1 MESNG
6 GKLIVEHTD
15 EHDQGQWFCTAES
28 EIGKDIKTFDI
39 DILIPPQIL
48 QTQMSD
54 SKKVLEGENL
64 ELYCDVEGNGSAD
77 RAWPSHW
84 AIHGPNPGPSR
95 GQSVDPGQ
103 RLSRTSNNMEIQRS
117 DFESICP

>member
-1 MESNG
+1 M
-6 GKLIVEHTD
+6 EHTD

-48 QTQMSD
+48 QSQMAD

-64 ELYCDVEGNGSAD
+64 ELYCDVEGNGLTNCS
-77 RAWPSHW
+77 WPSYW
-84 AIHGPNPGPSR
+84 FIHGPNQGS
-95 GQSVDPGQ
+95 S
-103 RLSRTSNNMEIQRS
+103 
-117 DFESICP
+117 

>member
-1 MESNG
+1 MFSNYTIHISEDILQLIFQTLVKLESNG

-48 QTQMSD
+48 QSQMAD
-54 SKKVLEGENL
+54 SKKVLEGDNL
-64 ELYCDVEGNGSAD
+64 ELHCDVEGKGSTD
-77 RAWPSHW
+77 
-84 AIHGPNPGPSR
+84 
-95 GQSVDPGQ
+95 
-103 RLSRTSNNMEIQRS
+103 
-117 DFESICP
+117 

>member
-48 QTQMSD
+48 QSQMAD

-64 ELYCDVEGNGSAD
+64 ELYCDVEGNGLTNCL
-77 RAWPSHW
+77 WPS
-84 AIHGPNPGPSR
+84 
-95 GQSVDPGQ
+95 Q
-103 RLSRTSNNMEIQRS
+103 
-117 DFESICP
+117 